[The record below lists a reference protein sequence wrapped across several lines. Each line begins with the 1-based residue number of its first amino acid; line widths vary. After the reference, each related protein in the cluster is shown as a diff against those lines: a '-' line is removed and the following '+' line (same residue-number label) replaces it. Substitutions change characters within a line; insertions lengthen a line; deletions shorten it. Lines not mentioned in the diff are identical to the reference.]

1 MTFWDFCRRIYA
13 CGIIAGFCCFTL
25 WSAAEALFGKLEML
39 VLLKKNTIATGCA
52 FAAGYFGCY
61 APSSRKAEGLC
72 LLILAGC
79 TFVGLFA
86 SLLAI
91 SILAFMGWQGAEP
104 PITFGSATYLN
115 YGGGDFVAHGSSAL
129 WQLLF
134 GTAFL
139 VVGGLW
145 SRDREA

>member
-1 MTFWDFCRRIYA
+1 MTYWEFGRRVFA
-13 CGIIAGFCCFTL
+13 CALIGAICYVTL
-25 WSAAEALFGKLEML
+25 LSAAEALFGELKYLA
-39 VLLKKNTIATGCA
+39 LLYRDETATGFLFITVYLGA
-52 FAAGYFGCY
+52 LAPSTRQAAGH
-61 APSSRKAEGLC
+61 C

-91 SILAFMGWQGAEP
+91 SILAFKGWQGAEL
-104 PITFGSATYLN
+104 PITLGRATYLN

-139 VVGGLW
+139 VIGGLL